1 MQNSILGKYR
11 HITFTFSF
19 WFIVLG
25 LGLQV
30 FTYLITGESWLSLF
44 SGCAGVLSVV
54 LCSNKK
60 LSSYLFGFLQLGSYT
75 ILAWNEFL
83 YGEVMEN
90 IFYAVTMI
98 LGIVL
103 WKKNYS
109 ESEVKTRKLSKLQW
123 FLYTTACFLGVIWL
137 ARYLGTTN
145 DKQPILDSITTIP
158 AIFAQ
163 IFMIL
168 RYREQ
173 WIFWLIID
181 LATILLW
188 YRSGN
193 WCMVSQ
199 YVFWSINCIYGWIL
213 WSKEES

>member
-1 MQNSILGKYR
+1 MKPQMKRIEDKNMRKDKSARLLERLREGKELSMR
-11 HITFTFSF
+11 QQLLL
-19 WFIVLG
+19 IVH
-25 LGLQV
+25 
-30 FTYLITGESWLSLF
+30 LS
-44 SGCAGVLSVV
+44 
-54 LCSNKK
+54 
-60 LSSYLFGFLQLGSYT
+60 
-75 ILAWNEFL
+75 
-83 YGEVMEN
+83 
-90 IFYAVTMI
+90 
-98 LGIVL
+98 
-103 WKKNYS
+103 
-109 ESEVKTRKLSKLQW
+109 
-123 FLYTTACFLGVIWL
+123 
-137 ARYLGTTN
+137 
-145 DKQPILDSITTIP
+145 IP